1 MSKCPAQTKSNCYKA
16 LFKLI
21 LEYANA
27 VRSPITQKGID
38 AIENVQRPAARF
50 VHNNYSRYAS
60 VTQKLSNL
68 NWPTLSRSRNGTEGY

>member
-16 LFKLI
+16 LFKPI

-27 VRSPITQKGID
+27 HAVRSPLTQKGID

-68 NWPTLSRSRNGTEGY
+68 N